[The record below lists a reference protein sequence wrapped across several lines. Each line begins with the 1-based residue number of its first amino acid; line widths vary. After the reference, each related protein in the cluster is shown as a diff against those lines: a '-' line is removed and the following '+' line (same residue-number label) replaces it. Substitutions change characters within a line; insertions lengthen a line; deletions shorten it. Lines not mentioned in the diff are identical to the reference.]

1 MPGPTSWMPLY
12 TSDILASCADMS
24 PAQFGAYVRMLCYAW
39 NSGGLPNDMEA
50 CCRIAGGISPADWQ
64 VCRRR
69 LVVLDPG
76 TSDERLSHPRLEQER
91 ERAEKLHK
99 KRCEAMSRARNANRK
114 NSQDQLTDQLIDQ
127 SIDQSS
133 DQSIDQLIGTQPQ
146 SQPQPQIS
154 KNETPTEF
162 LRATRQ
168 KPRRTYRIGWSAD
181 AGFTGITDDDRRLW
195 GEAYPGV
202 NLVGELAKANVY
214 LRENPAKAGKRN
226 WGAFL
231 ARWFGRVQDKGGS
244 PSAPSKAAGWS
255 QTKKYFRAKFQ
266 ANMTDAEYEAALRG
280 LGVRQKPE
288 RGANGIS
295 TLSEVISCLNASQ
308 GPLNENH
315 PN

>member
-76 TSDERLSHPRLEQER
+76 TSEERLSHPRLEQER

-99 KRCEAMSRARNANRK
+99 KRCEAMSRARNANPK
-114 NSQDQLTDQLIDQ
+114 NSQDQSIDQ

-133 DQSIDQLIGTQPQ
+133 DQTIDQLIDTQ
-146 SQPQPQIS
+146 SQSQSQSI

-162 LRATRQ
+162 LRATPQ
-168 KPRRTYRIGWSAD
+168 KRRRTYRIGWSLEG
-181 AGFTGITDDDRRLW
+181 GFTGITDEDRTTW

-202 NLVGELAKANVY
+202 NLVAELAKAHVY

-231 ARWFGRVQDKGGS
+231 ARWFGRVQDKGGNVQ
-244 PSAPSKAAGWS
+244 S
-255 QTKKYFRAKFQ
+255 QTSKPARWLDQYKP
-266 ANMTDAEYEAALRG
+266 AEYQTP
-280 LGVRQKPE
+280 RQKALAARRKPDQGE
-288 RGANGIS
+288 GGIS
-295 TLSEVISCLNASQ
+295 TLSEVLGRLNVSEVPQ
-308 GPLNENH
+308 NEN
-315 PN
+315 PPD